1 MPVGDERQG
10 RTGQQLLELVG
21 AQHVAAEI
29 GLPHSRARPS
39 AVQQRGL
46 TRHQASVLGKE
57 TGAVLP
63 VTLLLADTPELLP
76 AGRGGGGREEEAG
89 VSRSSPL
96 QSDRLQ
102 ADCCSPLDVAE
113 VAAAQ
118 GGHQQAVVVVAQ
130 LNHPGVHGGDGL
142 NGKDDKRRALQAKT
156 QMQRHKRKKKILS
169 IFIGVSFN
177 FFFNVLVWWSIREG

>member
-1 MPVGDERQG
+1 MERRSVPVGDERQG

-76 AGRGGGGREEEAG
+76 AGRGRGGERGGGRSEDGAG
-89 VSRSSPL
+89 PV
-96 QSDRLQ
+96 QSGPTGFRRT
-102 ADCCSPLDVAE
+102 
-113 VAAAQ
+113 AA
-118 GGHQQAVVVVAQ
+118 H
-130 LNHPGVHGGDGL
+130 LS
-142 NGKDDKRRALQAKT
+142 
-156 QMQRHKRKKKILS
+156 MSQR
-169 IFIGVSFN
+169 
-177 FFFNVLVWWSIREG
+177 

>member
-1 MPVGDERQG
+1 MERRLVPVGDERQG

-29 GLPHSRARPS
+29 GLPHSRARPG

-76 AGRGGGGREEEAG
+76 AGRGGWGGRGGGGGRSEDGAG
-89 VSRSSPL
+89 PVQSS
-96 QSDRLQ
+96 QTGFRRT
-102 ADCCSPLDVAE
+102 
-113 VAAAQ
+113 AA
-118 GGHQQAVVVVAQ
+118 H
-130 LNHPGVHGGDGL
+130 LS
-142 NGKDDKRRALQAKT
+142 
-156 QMQRHKRKKKILS
+156 MSQR
-169 IFIGVSFN
+169 
-177 FFFNVLVWWSIREG
+177 